1 MNIESK
7 KVKNLYASFT
17 LCKISYFHI
26 IFCLSLDFFIIFIVY
41 WMSLSVTQLSPLS
54 LLSGDDD
61 GELIFAHEIR
71 CFSSETDPRSAQKGL
86 Y

>member
-1 MNIESK
+1 MNIELK
-7 KVKNLYASFT
+7 KSNYVRYHIFTSSFVC
-17 LCKISYFHI
+17 LW
-26 IFCLSLDFFIIFIVY
+26 IFLLFFIVY